1 MIRIRRLHS
10 TVLPADRDAIAQV
23 QDIFRQNFQGVV
35 NYAEKIPGL
44 LDHPFQ
50 QGYQSLLLAS
60 ETGLGRV
67 TGFALFLHFPEIDS
81 SLLDFLAVRRD
92 IRGGGLGSSLY
103 EAMREFLRD
112 VNSRGL
118 YMECL
123 PDDPA
128 VVHDRALLEENR
140 RRLSFYERYGAR
152 PIVNTDFETPIGESV
167 APYLLFD
174 GLGRAEPL
182 GRGECRAAIRL
193 ILRRKYSH
201 MVGPDYIERVVE
213 SVIDNPVR
221 LRQPRYARST
231 IESAPIRR
239 GRLAKPFAMIVSLH
253 HKLHHVQDRGYVE
266 RPARV
271 EAIQESLAKLDL
283 FEAVPP
289 KHFGDE
295 QIRAVHDG
303 RFVTYL
309 HDVCAKISTKRP
321 VYPYVF
327 PIRRPERRPKDLA
340 LRAGYYCIDTFT
352 PLDGNAYAA
361 ARAAVDVALTAAGEV
376 LAGRRVAYAVCRPP
390 GHHAERAVFGGFCY
404 FNNAAIAAHQL
415 SRHGKVAM
423 LDVDFHHGNGA
434 QDIFYS
440 RSDVLT
446 VSIHG
451 HPNYAYPYF
460 SGFADELGEGEGK
473 GFNHNYPLPE
483 NADEKTYFEALDSAM
498 VHVRRFK
505 PVFLVVCL
513 GLDTMRG
520 DPTGAFGLTAT
531 AMKRMGARIAALAMP
546 TLVVQEG
553 GYSLRNLKRGVAA
566 FFEGLAEEPMVGPLQ
581 AGKKK

>member
-1 MIRIRRLHS
+1 
-10 TVLPADRDAIAQV
+10 
-23 QDIFRQNFQGVV
+23 
-35 NYAEKIPGL
+35 
-44 LDHPFQ
+44 
-50 QGYQSLLLAS
+50 
-60 ETGLGRV
+60 
-67 TGFALFLHFPEIDS
+67 
-81 SLLDFLAVRRD
+81 
-92 IRGGGLGSSLY
+92 
-103 EAMREFLRD
+103 
-112 VNSRGL
+112 
-118 YMECL
+118 
-123 PDDPA
+123 
-128 VVHDRALLEENR
+128 
-140 RRLSFYERYGAR
+140 
-152 PIVNTDFETPIGESV
+152 
-167 APYLLFD
+167 
-174 GLGRAEPL
+174 
-182 GRGECRAAIRL
+182 
-193 ILRRKYSH
+193 
-201 MVGPDYIERVVE
+201 
-213 SVIDNPVR
+213 
-221 LRQPRYARST
+221 
-231 IESAPIRR
+231 
-239 GRLAKPFAMIVSLH
+239 
-253 HKLHHVQDRGYVE
+253 VE

-283 FEAVPP
+283 FETVAP

-327 PIRRPERRPKDLA
+327 PIRRPDRRPKDLA

-352 PLDGNAYAA
+352 PLDGNAYSA
-361 ARAAVDVALTAAGEV
+361 ARSAVDVALTAAGEV
-376 LAGRRVAYAVCRPP
+376 MAGRRAAYAVCRPP
-390 GHHAERAVFGGFCY
+390 GHHAERGVFGGFCY
-404 FNNAAIAAHQL
+404 FNNAAIAAHRL

-440 RSDVLT
+440 RPDVLT

-460 SGFADELGEGEGK
+460 SGFADELGEAEGK
-473 GFNHNYPLPE
+473 GFNRNYPLPE
-483 NADEKTYFEALDSAM
+483 DADEKLYFEAMDAAIA
-498 VHVRRFK
+498 HIRRFK

-520 DPTGAFGLTAT
+520 DPTGSFGLTAT
-531 AMKRMGARIAALAMP
+531 AMKRMGARISAVAIP

-566 FFEGLAEEPMVGPLQ
+566 FFEGLAEDPLVGHPP